1 MVTPRGRRP
10 GKRDTRA
17 EILDAARQA
26 FRAEGYDRATIR
38 SVARRA
44 AVDPSLVHHYF
55 GDKAGLFVAAM
66 DLARDPRQVAEQ
78 LSREGGPKG
87 VGLVLAFLA
96 IWEGP
101 RSTGEPGSAFVA
113 MVQAASTAPEVAT
126 ALREFLSERVWRP
139 EGGEPAWAP
148 ALVSS
153 QLAGIGWARYIMRVE
168 PIASA
173 TPEEVAAFVGPTI
186 DRYIA
191 GAVPDDGMQ
200 TSE

>member
-1 MVTPRGRRP
+1 M
-10 GKRDTRA
+10 
-17 EILDAARQA
+17 
-26 FRAEGYDRATIR
+26 
-38 SVARRA
+38 
-44 AVDPSLVHHYF
+44 
-55 GDKAGLFVAAM
+55 
-66 DLARDPRQVAEQ
+66 RQV
-78 LSREGGPKG
+78 G
-87 VGLVLAFLA
+87 
-96 IWEGP
+96 
-101 RSTGEPGSAFVA
+101 
-113 MVQAASTAPEVAT
+113 
-126 ALREFLSERVWRP
+126 
-139 EGGEPAWAP
+139 AP